1 MSSRASQP
9 GGDSTDIGR
18 LLRRTFGVLVA
29 LVLLMGVAG
38 LVSAVPPFSAVSRPL
53 TDVLR
58 TRAAAVVVRA
68 LLFDGDQGLD
78 GYLLTGDPT
87 DRAAYEAARRDYP
100 AAEARLRAVTI
111 DQARSEVENV
121 AAEADRWWAMAGQQ
135 IAAMPADRPS
145 IVEIQQGQTQFARV
159 VSALRA
165 LDRRLVARIT
175 ELNRTNNVLNAIA
188 LAVLTVTTVLAGL
201 LAVRIGRSAVRRITN
216 PLGQMLEALD
226 RMGRGDHEVRV
237 TLARAPTEIEAV
249 AAAVNATADEAS
261 RERRM
266 FDLFQEHSAAVRDHL
281 SRGEA
286 VAAAAQALGDL
297 LDADHVVI
305 RLAPDADGQAAPQV
319 WSAAGAPGDPTVLA
333 GTTVD
338 WAASMPGKALVRDV
352 EDAPPENA
360 PPENAPPENAP
371 PENAPPENAPPENA
385 PPEDAPPEN
394 APPEDAPP
402 EDAPPEDE
410 LSGTALPEAEV
421 AALRTAGAGL
431 VIALTFGEGRTAA
444 GRLTVVRQRGR
455 APWRPYEVHMAS
467 MLAADLARV
476 LTQAKLFEH
485 TRELVAR
492 MQEVDA
498 AKTEFLSTVS
508 HELRTP
514 LTSVSGYLEVLVDQE
529 AGPLNLTQERMLG
542 VIDNNVERLRL
553 LIEDLLLV
561 SRIEAGRLSIT
572 DNALDLGRVAREACA
587 AVQPTAEKAG
597 VTLTCVI
604 DQPITIRGDLEH
616 LDRVVLNVLSN
627 AVKFTPSGGTVTVTA
642 HTSGAY
648 AVLTVQDTGIG
659 IPADD
664 LPHLFTR
671 FFRAGNAVRQAIPG
685 TGLGLAIVSS
695 IVERHGGTVTLDS
708 EEGVGTTVTI
718 RLPITQP
725 GSDRAAPDRL
735 TNVHEY
741 SAR

>member
-1 MSSRASQP
+1 
-9 GGDSTDIGR
+9 
-18 LLRRTFGVLVA
+18 
-29 LVLLMGVAG
+29 
-38 LVSAVPPFSAVSRPL
+38 L

-58 TRAAAVVVRA
+58 TRTAGVVVRT
-68 LLFDGDQGLD
+68 LLFNGDQGLD
-78 GYLLTGDPT
+78 GYLLTGDAT
-87 DRAAYEAARRDYP
+87 DRAAYESARGDYP
-100 AAEARLRAVTI
+100 AAEARLRSVAI
-111 DQARSEVENV
+111 DQARREVENL
-121 AAEADRWWAMAGQQ
+121 AAEADRWWALADQQ
-135 IAAMPADRPS
+135 IAAMPGDRPS
-145 IVEIQQGQTQFARV
+145 TAEIQQGRTQFARV
-159 VSALRA
+159 VSAVRA
-165 LDRRLVARIT
+165 LDLRLAVRIT
-175 ELNRTNNVLNAIA
+175 ELNRTNNALNTIA
-188 LAVLTVTTVLAGL
+188 LAALAVTTLLVGL
-201 LAVRIGRSAVRRITN
+201 LAVRIGRSAARRITS

-226 RMGRGDHEVRV
+226 RMGHGDHEVRV
-237 TLARAPTEIEAV
+237 LLAGAPTEIEAV

-261 RERRM
+261 RERHM
-266 FDLFQEHSAAVRDHL
+266 FDLFQDHSAAVRHHL
-281 SRGEA
+281 SRSEA

-305 RLAPDADGQAAPQV
+305 RLAPDADGPSAPQL

-338 WAASMPGKALVRDV
+338 WAASTPGKAVVRDV
-352 EDAPPENA
+352 EDALPEA
-360 PPENAPPENAP
+360 VLPEAV
-371 PENAPPENAPPENA
+371 
-385 PPEDAPPEN
+385 
-394 APPEDAPP
+394 
-402 EDAPPEDE
+402 
-410 LSGTALPEAEV
+410 LPEAEV
-421 AALRTAGAGL
+421 AALRMAGAGL
-431 VIALTFGEGRTAA
+431 VIAVTFGEGRKAA
-444 GRLTVVRQRGR
+444 GRLTVVRRRGR

-514 LTSVSGYLEVLVDQE
+514 LTSVAGYLVVLVDQD

-542 VIDNNVERLRL
+542 VIDHNVERLRL

-561 SRIEAGRLSIT
+561 SRIEAGRFSIT
-572 DNALDLGRVAREACA
+572 GDALDLGQVARAACA
-587 AVQPTAEKAG
+587 VVQPAAEKAG
-597 VTLTCVI
+597 VVLTCVI
-604 DQPITIRGDLEH
+604 DQPITMRGDLEH
-616 LDRVVLNVLSN
+616 LDRVVLNVL
-627 AVKFTPSGGTVTVTA
+627 
-642 HTSGAY
+642 
-648 AVLTVQDTGIG
+648 TVQDTGIG
-659 IPADD
+659 IPAED

-695 IVERHGGTVTLDS
+695 IVERHGGTVTVDS

-725 GSDRAAPDRL
+725 GNEQAAAGRL
-735 TNVHEY
+735 TDVHEY